1 MRFANA
7 PLTNPAIGSAAAR
20 RLPAAAAARAL
31 GRPAPAAAVAGTATA
46 ALAAARRP
54 RAARGRPAAAPR
66 RRTLS
71 LALEAL
77 RARALA
83 VLVLVLVLVA
93 ILVLAGLVLEVLDL
107 AVVALLVIGVVVLV
121 DELAVLDHAAPGA
134 RLELLHLD
142 ERLEAMQVGTHRALD
157 VPHPAGGLL
166 DQRAGVHVHVQLD
179 PRQTRRQ
186 LVERH
191 DARVRDALGHL
202 PLDPLVRALRLDV
215 GLEFLLLAPDLG
227 RERDGAVVLLRDPRD
242 PVHEL
247 RPVLELGPLVVG
259 RLDRHGHVHGLLHR
273 HPPASS
279 TFSLTPS
286 FSFPPTWSPIFL
298 AALVVAFRATFP
310 GLGEGR
316 LIPLPRTAS
325 KPFLASGARAAMPA
339 PAATPRA
346 PESGL
351 GFFWVWGLPP
361 TFLTASLTTCPS
373 ASRTVSLMSLAIR
386 VSPKSRACV
395 YVLTCRLPIL
405 SGEKRGG
412 RSPRGGCKACV

>member
-121 DELAVLDHAAPGA
+121 DELAVLDHAAPRAG
-134 RLELLHLD
+134 LELLHLD

-166 DQRAGVHVHVQLD
+166 EQPAGVHVDVQLD
-179 PRQTRRQ
+179 PRQTRGE
-186 LVERH
+186 LMERH

-242 PVHEL
+242 PVHKL
-247 RPVLELGPLVVG
+247 RPVLELGPLVVR

-273 HPPASS
+273 HPPA
-279 TFSLTPS
+279 FSNSWHTALSAAAVTAARQQAARGVLHQAAGAAGL
-286 FSFPPTWSPIFL
+286 IDFL
-298 AALVVAFRATFP
+298 ADAFLQLPAHLVAHLLG
-310 GLGEGR
+310 GLGGGLSR
-316 LIPLPRTAS
+316 HL
-325 KPFLASGARAAMPA
+325 
-339 PAATPRA
+339 
-346 PESGL
+346 SGL
-351 GFFWVWGLPP
+351 
-361 TFLTASLTTCPS
+361 
-373 ASRTVSLMSLAIR
+373 
-386 VSPKSRACV
+386 
-395 YVLTCRLPIL
+395 
-405 SGEKRGG
+405 RGG
-412 RSPRGGCKACV
+412 KVDSVATDGVEALLGQRRKGCDAGAC